1 MNEQRVDAVDAVLPQ
16 TQCTRCGYPDCRSY
30 AAAIAAGDA
39 PINRCPPGGQAG
51 VQRLARLLGTEEL
64 SLDPAFGCEGP
75 RVTALIN
82 EAYCIGC
89 TLCIEACPVDAI
101 VGRAKR
107 MHTVLTTVCNG
118 CELCL
123 PPCPVD
129 CIDIVPLTRLANEG
143 NAEAA
148 RMLERS
154 PEEMAPDWRQRY
166 RTRTARRARLATHQ
180 GRGAHAANTRE
191 GIAEAKSSTSATAR
205 KAATVA
211 AALERARARRARLSE
226 RAPDVAADSTR
237 VRRNDD

>member
-16 TQCTRCGYPDCRSY
+16 TQCARCGYPDCRTY
-30 AAAIAAGDA
+30 AAAITAGDA

-64 SLDPAFGCEGP
+64 SLDPAFGREGP
-75 RVTALIN
+75 RVTAVIN

-107 MHTVLTTVCNG
+107 MHTVLTAVCNG

-129 CIDIVPLTRLANEG
+129 CIDVIPLTTLANEG
-143 NAEAA
+143 NADAA
-148 RMLERS
+148 RMLARA

-166 RTRTARRARLATHQ
+166 RTRTARRARLAAHQ
-180 GRGAHAANTRE
+180 RRGVHAANTGE
-191 GIAEAKSSTSATAR
+191 GIAKAKSGASANAR

-211 AALERARARRARLSE
+211 AALERARARRLE
-226 RAPDVAADSTR
+226 RAQDVARTSTP
-237 VRRNDD
+237 VRHNDD